1 LPAILENHNE
11 KALVWTTTRS
21 LELYFI
27 FLWLFNDIQWAG
39 NLVKF
44 WVSFAT
50 IILFL
55 SLCIPEASAATYK
68 KGRSV
73 PKVVAYIANIVA
85 IALLASQG
93 QFWFASLY
101 ALSAMFELTIFE
113 SPPKE

>member
-1 LPAILENHNE
+1 LPAILEKHNE
-11 KALVWTTTRS
+11 KALVWTTTNS

-44 WVSFAT
+44 WISFAT
-50 IILFL
+50 IVLFL
-55 SLCIPEASAATYK
+55 SLGIPEARAATYK

-73 PKVVAYIANIVA
+73 PKEVAYIAHIVA

-93 QFWFASLY
+93 QFWFATLY
-101 ALSAMFELTIFE
+101 TLSAMFELTIFD

>member
-1 LPAILENHNE
+1 MK
-11 KALVWTTTRS
+11 KALVWTATSS

-44 WVSFAT
+44 WVSFTT

-55 SLCIPEASAATYK
+55 SLCVPEARAVTYK

-73 PKVVAYIANIVA
+73 PKEVSYIASIA
-85 IALLASQG
+85 TIALLASQG

-101 ALSAMFELTIFE
+101 TLSALFEMTIFD
-113 SPPKE
+113 SPPKEY

>member
-1 LPAILENHNE
+1 MK
-11 KALVWTTTRS
+11 KALVWTATSS

-50 IILFL
+50 IVLFL
-55 SLCIPEASAATYK
+55 TLCNPEARVVTYK

-73 PKVVAYIANIVA
+73 PKEVSYFVSIVA
-85 IALLASQG
+85 IGLLASQG
-93 QFWFASLY
+93 KFWFASLY
-101 ALSAMFELTIFE
+101 TLSAMFELTIFDT
-113 SPPKE
+113 PPKEQ